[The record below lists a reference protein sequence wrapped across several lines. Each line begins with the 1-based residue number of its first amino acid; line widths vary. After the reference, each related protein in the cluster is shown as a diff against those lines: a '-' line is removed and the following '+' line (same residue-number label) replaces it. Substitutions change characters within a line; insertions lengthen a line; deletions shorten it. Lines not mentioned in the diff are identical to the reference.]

1 MSKDAAIAA
10 LIERARQLA
19 AGGQDDAAKAAYL
32 DVLRRD
38 ATHFAALNEL
48 ATLAYA
54 SGHRSA
60 ARTAYEQAVR
70 CHPDNPISRVNL
82 GTLLADEQDF
92 AGARVQYEAALAADP
107 GLAEAHQGLARV
119 LTELGE
125 DAAAEPHWQK
135 GFVGHALVTRPYR
148 GVGAGVPILLLV
160 SAKGGNIPTRLMLD
174 DRVFAVVALYAEFFD
189 AAQALPEHALIFNA
203 IGDADLCGEALANA
217 EKIIARSKAP
227 VINPPTLVK
236 ATGRAANAARL
247 AMVPDVVAPAVR
259 MLSRAALASA
269 ALCYPLLLRAP
280 GFHTGRHFVR
290 VEGQAELA
298 AAIAALPGDALLAID
313 YLDARGA
320 DGLARKYRGMI
331 IDSALYPLHLAIAAD
346 WKVHYFTA
354 DMAANAAYRDEER
367 RFLEDMPAVL
377 GPRAMAAL
385 AAIGGAMGLDYAGV
399 DFGLRADGALLLFEA
414 NATMVINP
422 PDPDPIWDYRRA
434 PIQRALDAAKTMLLA
449 RAKR

>member
-1 MSKDAAIAA
+1 MSEDAAIAA
-10 LIERARQLA
+10 LIGRARQLA
-19 AGGQDDAAKAAYL
+19 AGGQDDAAKSAYI

-82 GTLLADEQDF
+82 GNLLADEQDF

-107 GLAEAHQGLARV
+107 ALAEAHQGLARA

-125 DAAAEPHWQK
+125 DAAADPHWQK

-148 GVGAGVPILLLV
+148 GVGAGLPVLLLV

-189 AAQALPEHALIFNA
+189 AEQALPEHALIFNA

-259 MLSRAALASA
+259 MLSKTALASA
-269 ALCYPLLLRAP
+269 TLHYPLLLRAP

-290 VEGQAELA
+290 VKGQAELA
-298 AAIAALPGDALLAID
+298 AAIASLPGDVLLAID

-320 DGLARKYRGMI
+320 DGLARKYRVMI

-385 AAIGGAMGLDYAGV
+385 AAIGRAMGLDYAGV